1 MGVENVSQGMKW
13 LGRKLWILLRA
24 FGLVLIAVFSD
35 AILEMS
41 TSPVA
46 HLGIALSSIGVM
58 VFMYWRAE
66 KNGITIWDRSF
77 LTWKGLGFVVLTFTV
92 AQLFKHLGYYIME
105 LQGIEDTSNEIELTK
120 ILENIP
126 FWVALINMA
135 CLPAIAEEVITR
147 GYLFKK
153 LFEKHKML
161 EILVS
166 GLIFAFLHG
175 PTDFGSWI
183 IYASSGFLLAFL
195 YYKTDYLIY
204 PIAVHFINNAWSVV
218 AFYYLK

>member
-1 MGVENVSQGMKW
+1 MENVSQGMKW

-24 FGLVLIAVFSD
+24 FGLVLIAVLPD
-35 AILEMS
+35 VILEVS

-58 VFMYWRAE
+58 VFVYWRAE
-66 KNGITIWDRSF
+66 KNDITIWDRNF
-77 LTWKGLGFVVLTFTV
+77 LTWKGLGLVILTFTV
-92 AQLFKHLGYYIME
+92 AQIFQHLGYYIME
-105 LQGIEDTSNEIELTK
+105 LQGIEDTSNELELTK

-135 CLPAIAEEVITR
+135 CLPAISEEVITR

-161 EILVS
+161 GIVVS

-175 PTDFGSWI
+175 PTDLGSWI
-183 IYASSGFLLAFL
+183 IYASPGFLMAYL
-195 YYKTDYLIY
+195 YFKTDYLIY

-218 AFYYLK
+218 AFYYFQ

>member
-24 FGLVLIAVFSD
+24 FGLLLIAVLPD
-35 AILEMS
+35 AILDLS
-41 TSPVA
+41 TSQWAQWGAALLSV
-46 HLGIALSSIGVM
+46 GIL

-66 KNGITIWDRSF
+66 KNDITIWDRNF

-105 LQGIEDTSNEIELTK
+105 LQGIEETSNDLELTK
-120 ILENIP
+120 LLENIP
-126 FWVALINMA
+126 FWLAFVRIA
-135 CLPAIAEEVITR
+135 CQAAITEEIIVR

-153 LFEKHKML
+153 FFEKHKML
-161 EILVS
+161 GILVS

-175 PTDFGSWI
+175 PTDLDSWI
-183 IYASSGFLLAFL
+183 IYASPGFLLAYL

>member
-24 FGLVLIAVFSD
+24 FGLVLIAVFPD

-105 LQGIEDTSNEIELTK
+105 LQGIEDTANQIGIEKLLQT
-120 ILENIP
+120 IP
-126 FWVALINMA
+126 FWLAFVRIA
-135 CLPAIAEEVITR
+135 CQAAITEEIIVR

-153 LFEKHKML
+153 FFEKHK
-161 EILVS
+161 ILGIVVS

-175 PTDFGSWI
+175 PTDLGSWI
-183 IYASSGFLLAFL
+183 IYASPGFLMAYL

-204 PIAVHFINNAWSVV
+204 PMAVHFINNAWSVV
-218 AFYYLK
+218 AFYYFQ

>member
-1 MGVENVSQGMKW
+1 MENVSQGMKW
-13 LGRKLWILLRA
+13 LGQKFWILLRV
-24 FGLVLIAVFSD
+24 FGFMVLAVLPD
-35 AILEMS
+35 TILEVS

-46 HLGIALSSIGVM
+46 QWGIALSSIGVM

-66 KNGITIWDRSF
+66 KNDITIWDRNF
-77 LTWKGLGFVVLTFTV
+77 LTWKGLGLVVLTFTV

-105 LQGIEDTSNEIELTK
+105 LQGIEETSNDLELTK
-120 ILENIP
+120 LLENIP
-126 FWVALINMA
+126 FWLAFVRIA
-135 CLPAIAEEVITR
+135 CQAAITEEIIVR

-153 LFEKHKML
+153 FFEKHKML
-161 EILVS
+161 GIVVS

-175 PTDFGSWI
+175 PTDLGSWI
-183 IYASSGFLLAFL
+183 IYASPGFLLAYL

>member
-1 MGVENVSQGMKW
+1 M
-13 LGRKLWILLRA
+13 I
-24 FGLVLIAVFSD
+24 VLPD
-35 AILEMS
+35 AILDLS
-41 TSPVA
+41 TSQWA
-46 HLGIALSSIGVM
+46 QWGAGIVSFVII

-66 KNGITIWDRSF
+66 KNDIKIWDSNV
-77 LTWKGLGFVVLTFTV
+77 LTWKGLGLVVLTFAV

-105 LQGIEDTSNEIELTK
+105 LQGIEETSNDLELTK
-120 ILENIP
+120 LLENIP
-126 FWVALINMA
+126 FWLAFVRIA
-135 CLPAIAEEVITR
+135 CQAAITEEIIVR

-153 LFEKHKML
+153 FFEKHKML
-161 EILVS
+161 GILVS

-175 PTDFGSWI
+175 PTDLGSWI
-183 IYASSGFLLAFL
+183 IYASPGFLLAYL